1 MDCQR
6 CGEEPADCY
15 REGLGVCETCARRLD
30 ARAAVQLEWSVR
42 AREAMQRDRWED
54 DARLMGDA

>member
-1 MDCQR
+1 MTCQR

-30 ARAAVQLEWSVR
+30 ARAAVQLAWSVR
-42 AREAMQRDRWED
+42 AREAMQRDVFEAR
-54 DARLMGDA
+54 ARLMGDA